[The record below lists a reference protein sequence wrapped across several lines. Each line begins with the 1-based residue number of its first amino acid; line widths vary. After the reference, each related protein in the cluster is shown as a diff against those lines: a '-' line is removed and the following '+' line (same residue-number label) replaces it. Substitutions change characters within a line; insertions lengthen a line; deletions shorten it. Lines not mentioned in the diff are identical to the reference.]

1 MWVYDVCDLDDGKPQ
16 NYLLSSVKSMRGEM
30 PSKQHKRW
38 KGTKSNRAKKSNW
51 IVIFRVP

>member
-1 MWVYDVCDLDDGKPQ
+1 MWVYDVSDLDDGKPQ

-30 PSKQHKRW
+30 TSKQHKTW